1 MITSDIVYVTPY
13 PCSIGLDII
22 SVKVSDLLV
31 IACKKSL
38 NLVRNLCTKSK
49 LSSCDIL
56 NIMKIISIDPGYER
70 LGVAIVEKV
79 DGRSKEQLIF
89 SECFRT
95 SAKSDFNE
103 RLLQVGQRVKGLIE
117 QYKPEALA
125 IEKLYFNSNQKTAI
139 QVSQVIGSIIFLA
152 KDSGLEVFEY
162 TPLQIKLAV
171 AGNGKGS
178 KDDVTTMLKYLID
191 LPDKKMLDDEYDAI
205 AVGLTHFA
213 HNRINMI

>member
-1 MITSDIVYVTPY
+1 
-13 PCSIGLDII
+13 
-22 SVKVSDLLV
+22 
-31 IACKKSL
+31 
-38 NLVRNLCTKSK
+38 
-49 LSSCDIL
+49 
-56 NIMKIISIDPGYER
+56 MKIISIDPGYER
-70 LGVAIVEKV
+70 LGIAVVEKV
-79 DGRSKEQLIF
+79 DGGSKEQLIF

-95 SAKSDFNE
+95 SAKDEFND
-103 RLLQVGQRVKGLIE
+103 RLLQVGQRIKEVIAE
-117 QYKPEALA
+117 HKPETLA

-178 KDDVTTMLKYLID
+178 KDDVITMLKYLID

-213 HNRINMI
+213 HRKINML